1 VPQRNDQTL
10 HIPQFGKDQCP
21 GVGHVVGVEDV
32 KDIATAIDVADGC
45 REFRARLTMSGA
57 TWCRSFRLSMHDP
70 DFPEYFFLWS
80 ILTKTWQLQNIA
92 KVIVLCRVVKDVP
105 PSIALSNSRGFA

>member
-1 VPQRNDQTL
+1 MPQRDDQAL
-10 HIPQFGKDQCP
+10 HFAQFGKDQRP

-32 KDIATAIDVADGC
+32 KDIAAAIDVADGC
-45 REFRARLTMSGA
+45 RVFRARLTMSDA
-57 TWCRSFRLSMHDP
+57 MWCRSFRLSLHDP

-92 KVIVLCRVVKDVP
+92 KVIGLCRVVKHAP
-105 PSIALSNSRGFA
+105 PSIALPKSRGFA